1 MAGVKPSKF
10 INYISEF
17 KKILVTRNNGTITQ
31 KFKLD
36 SNITDDY
43 YFSIVNSK
51 NQLVSL
57 TGRNFK
63 IYGSIID
70 AKEQMHILF
79 YSDNCKI
86 ENNGVQMHFNIN
98 TFTSQYMAWVKT
110 DRIIDL
116 TIIEVVQ
123 PQQNQENDGQPDIET
138 GVTQVIL
145 RDQALA
151 YKRPYIEGQTPTQIL
166 QKVILTT
173 NIPLTGVFGSGQ
185 EISLTDGS
193 NGAAFGTGLD
203 QTGNN
208 QLVIGQYNEVDNTK
222 AFVIGNG
229 DNDSNRKNILTVDYQ
244 GNIEAN
250 SIDVASAI
258 TVNGSPVATDASI
271 ANDLS
276 AMSGWANE
284 TFETKT
290 NATNSYNALAED
302 ISAVSDAIPTKV
314 SQLTNDKGYITGVN
328 LDGYAT
334 EQWVKNQGYLTAVP
348 NTYALK
354 TDIPTDVATSAYVQ
368 SASGNAVSVAT
379 AWVDGKNYLTAVP
392 NTYAL
397 KTDIPTDY
405 TTSAQVSSIV
415 TSYGYITGY
424 NQGTG
429 IKIENGTISVDG
441 GLGQTYYADD
451 NTLQLDISTNTFS
464 IKSLSSK
471 LNQGTNIILTPESD
485 GSVTINAIGG
495 GGGGT
500 GGATY
505 LAGLGLGLSTVS
517 AEDSIYKFYVNQTWL
532 NGKIEAATSGIQN
545 LSAGTGLQIVDNV
558 VSVSAQYLTEVP
570 DTYATKDYVT
580 GAISGKADLSSVYT
594 KEEVY
599 TYLETDVKINEA
611 TSGLATKDDLD
622 VVSAA
627 VPTSY
632 VEPSAI
638 ENMAT
643 TGWVD
648 ENYAKIGD
656 TPTDVYTKTEVNQI
670 SSAISSAVSDAG
682 YLTEV
687 PNTYALKTDV
697 ETASGAA
704 VDVATG
710 WVSSQNYLTEVPS
723 EYITETELSEQGFLK
738 EIPTSYVERD
748 ELSAYATNSD
758 LESVSGELVNAIG
771 AKADAT
777 ALEDYVLTSSMS
789 AYATSAWV
797 DENFLKEH
805 QSLDDYAT
813 KELVGEVSG
822 TLTGQINDL
831 TTGQVATNTA
841 NITQLSTDFGTATGN
856 ITTLS
861 TDLGTVSGKAT
872 TNETNISTLSGQVN
886 TASSTLTAQT
896 NYISGVVDTNTT
908 NIGLVDGRVQ
918 TIEADYLKAADIAQ
932 MATTGYVTGKVNDL
946 ATGAVATNT
955 ANITQLS
962 TDLGTTSS
970 KLQALSGEVNTT
982 STTLNNAIT
991 GNAQNISTL
1000 STDLGTV
1007 SGKANTNETNIGLV
1021 STNLGTL
1028 SSELNT
1034 TSTFISGKVSTL
1046 SSELNTASSTLTAQT
1061 NYISGVVDTNTEK
1074 ITSLSGDVEDLSA
1087 TVSTFDS
1094 RITQMSG
1101 KVDAVSGIVDVLSGD
1116 VETIKS
1122 DYVTSGVLTAYV
1134 NNQYVAVSQL
1144 ANDVGYITIADIPGG
1159 GGGGATYTAGY
1170 GISIDAN
1177 NQISLTASI
1186 PTSTSQLTNDSQ
1198 FATSANVSAIV
1209 EGYGYATNSDLQTVS
1224 TAIPTSYLTSS
1235 DIADMATT
1243 GWVDEQGYLTE
1254 VPNTYAT
1261 QQWVEDKGYLTGVD
1275 LTNYATKTD
1284 VSTASANAVDVA
1296 TGWVGEQGYLT
1307 GVDLTNYVTYTLFKA
1322 TAITNDFKTAPQIS
1336 AIITGYGYAT
1346 NSDLQTVSA
1355 AIPLSTSQLTNDS
1368 GYITLADI
1376 PEGTIYGAGFGLAL
1390 DNSDHTFSLT
1400 GTVLSGGDHISI
1412 ENNVVSLTGDVGK
1425 TYTGGTG
1432 IEVDN
1437 ENNTIT
1443 LTATIPSVE
1452 GLASEEYVTG
1462 AIEAATTGLATN
1474 SDLQI
1479 VSSAIPTNAE
1489 ITGLA
1494 KDYVDTLNIAT
1505 TYATKDELSSKANSS
1520 DVYTKGETDS
1530 AIQTASGNIETW
1542 VGQQNYLTA
1551 VPDTYATKT
1560 DVSTASG
1567 AAVDAATGWVDSK
1580 NYLTGIP
1587 SEYITETELAN
1598 QGFLKSVPTSYVERT
1613 ELTAYATEADLQT
1626 VSTAIPTSYLTSSDI
1641 ADMATQTWVG
1651 EQGYLTAVPDTYA
1664 TKTDVSTASGA
1675 AVDAATGWV
1684 DNQNYLIQS
1693 DLNGY
1698 ALTSDIKT
1706 YKAGEGLSLSSDNET
1721 FYLTASIPDDAHI
1734 SAIASGYA
1742 GTTTAEVSAIIE
1754 GYNYIQ
1760 GITVDVKD
1768 DQTREDQTEIMF
1780 SNQFVYDS
1788 QYIKLS
1794 TPIPTT
1800 VAELSD
1806 ASDYALT
1813 SQLTAYTT
1821 SANVSAIVTGYG
1833 YQTADQ
1839 VSAIASGYAGTGGLT
1854 SADVSGIIEGYN
1866 YIQGITVDV
1875 KDDQTR
1881 EDQTTIM
1888 FSNQFVYDSQYIKL
1902 STPIPT
1908 TVAELTDASDYAL
1921 TSQLT
1926 AYTTSANVS
1935 AIVEG
1940 YNYITGYTAGTGIDI
1955 NNGVISCTVQGGGG
1969 GYEYTSLTPNLLAID
1984 NTNHTL
1990 SAATQSGGSSSL
2002 TGVSELTNDA
2012 GFITNND
2019 LTNKQRVSDP
2029 TPAVTVINYN
2039 PAYEIFK
2046 TTYTVTDG
2054 AIVLS
2059 AVTDTNNLLTNG
2071 DVATFE
2077 EWITTASDCTANV
2090 ADGIKLVG
2098 EIPDLTSG
2106 NYHVFVRRLVK
2117 VNGTVIQYVSFA
2129 YEAEI
2134 PVSE

>member
-98 TFTSQYMAWVKT
+98 TFTSQYMAWVKS

-123 PQQNQENDGQPDIET
+123 PQDNQENNGQPDIET

-173 NIPLTGVFGSGQ
+173 NVPLTGVFGSGQ

-229 DNDSNRKNILTVDYQ
+229 DNDSNRKNIFTVDYQ

-250 SIDVASAI
+250 SIDVASAL

-271 ANDLS
+271 ANELS
-276 AMSGWANE
+276 AMSGWATD

-451 NTLQLDISTNTFS
+451 NTLQLNTSTNTFS

-532 NGKIEAATSGIQN
+532 DNKIETATSDIQN
-545 LSAGTGLQIVDNV
+545 LSAGTGLQIVDNII
-558 VSVSAQYLTEVP
+558 SVSAQYLTEVP

-599 TYLETDVKINEA
+599 TYIETDVKINEA

-656 TPTDVYTKTEVNQI
+656 TPTDVYTKEEVN
-670 SSAISSAVSDAG
+670 AISTALSTAVSDAG

-710 WVSSQNYLTEVPS
+710 WVSSQNYLSEVPS

-970 KLQALSGEVNTT
+970 KLETLSGEVNTT

-991 GNAQNISTL
+991 GNTQNISTL

-1034 TSTFISGKVSTL
+1034 TSTFISGKVNTL
-1046 SSELNTASSTLTAQT
+1046 SGELNTASSTLTAQT

-1074 ITSLSGDVEDLSA
+1074 ITSLSGDVEDLST

-1101 KVDAVSGIVDVLSGD
+1101 KVDTVSGIVDVLSGD

-1134 NNQYVAVSQL
+1134 NNQFVAVSQL
-1144 ANDVGYITIADIPGG
+1144 ANDVGYITAADIPGG

-1198 FATSANVSAIV
+1198 FATSANVSGIV
-1209 EGYGYATNSDLQTVS
+1209 
-1224 TAIPTSYLTSS
+1224 
-1235 DIADMATT
+1235 
-1243 GWVDEQGYLTE
+1243 
-1254 VPNTYAT
+1254 
-1261 QQWVEDKGYLTGVD
+1261 
-1275 LTNYATKTD
+1275 
-1284 VSTASANAVDVA
+1284 
-1296 TGWVGEQGYLT
+1296 
-1307 GVDLTNYVTYTLFKA
+1307 
-1322 TAITNDFKTAPQIS
+1322 
-1336 AIITGYGYAT
+1336 
-1346 NSDLQTVSA
+1346 
-1355 AIPLSTSQLTNDS
+1355 
-1368 GYITLADI
+1368 
-1376 PEGTIYGAGFGLAL
+1376 
-1390 DNSDHTFSLT
+1390 
-1400 GTVLSGGDHISI
+1400 
-1412 ENNVVSLTGDVGK
+1412 
-1425 TYTGGTG
+1425 
-1432 IEVDN
+1432 
-1437 ENNTIT
+1437 
-1443 LTATIPSVE
+1443 
-1452 GLASEEYVTG
+1452 
-1462 AIEAATTGLATN
+1462 
-1474 SDLQI
+1474 
-1479 VSSAIPTNAE
+1479 
-1489 ITGLA
+1489 
-1494 KDYVDTLNIAT
+1494 
-1505 TYATKDELSSKANSS
+1505 
-1520 DVYTKGETDS
+1520 
-1530 AIQTASGNIETW
+1530 
-1542 VGQQNYLTA
+1542 
-1551 VPDTYATKT
+1551 
-1560 DVSTASG
+1560 
-1567 AAVDAATGWVDSK
+1567 
-1580 NYLTGIP
+1580 
-1587 SEYITETELAN
+1587 
-1598 QGFLKSVPTSYVERT
+1598 
-1613 ELTAYATEADLQT
+1613 
-1626 VSTAIPTSYLTSSDI
+1626 
-1641 ADMATQTWVG
+1641 
-1651 EQGYLTAVPDTYA
+1651 
-1664 TKTDVSTASGA
+1664 
-1675 AVDAATGWV
+1675 
-1684 DNQNYLIQS
+1684 
-1693 DLNGY
+1693 
-1698 ALTSDIKT
+1698 
-1706 YKAGEGLSLSSDNET
+1706 
-1721 FYLTASIPDDAHI
+1721 
-1734 SAIASGYA
+1734 
-1742 GTTTAEVSAIIE
+1742 E

-1760 GITVDVKD
+1760 GITVDVED
-1768 DQTREDQTEIMF
+1768 DETREDQTTIMF
-1780 SNQFVYDS
+1780 SNDFVYDS

-1821 SANVSAIVTGYG
+1821 SANVSAIVENMSATIINGLATTDDIADMATTGWVKEQGYLTGVDLTNYVTYTLFKATAITNDFKTAPQISAIITGYG

-1839 VSAIASGYAGTGGLT
+1839 VSAIASGYAG
-1854 SADVSGIIEGYN
+1854 
-1866 YIQGITVDV
+1866 
-1875 KDDQTR
+1875 
-1881 EDQTTIM
+1881 
-1888 FSNQFVYDSQYIKL
+1888 
-1902 STPIPT
+1902 
-1908 TVAELTDASDYAL
+1908 
-1921 TSQLT
+1921 
-1926 AYTTSANVS
+1926 
-1935 AIVEG
+1935 
-1940 YNYITGYTAGTGIDI
+1940 
-1955 NNGVISCTVQGGGG
+1955 
-1969 GYEYTSLTPNLLAID
+1969 
-1984 NTNHTL
+1984 
-1990 SAATQSGGSSSL
+1990 GGSSP
-2002 TGVSELTNDA
+2002 VE
-2012 GFITNND
+2012 I
-2019 LTNKQRVSDP
+2019 TNKQSNSFI
-2029 TPAVTVINYN
+2029 TGTVIDYDSS
-2039 PAYEIFK
+2039 IDVFK
-2046 TTYTVTDG
+2046 SKYTVTSD
-2054 AIVLS
+2054 AISLS
-2059 AVTDTNNLLTNG
+2059 AVNVTTTQLSSNEI
-2071 DVATFE
+2071 ATFE
-2077 EWITTASDCTANV
+2077 EWIYTDDSFTTVNV
-2090 ADGIKLVG
+2090 PEGVTLVG
-2098 EIPDLTSG
+2098 EFPSSFISAA
-2106 NYHVFVRRLVK
+2106 YHVFIRRLANIK
-2117 VNGTVIQYVSFA
+2117 GTINQFISFA
-2129 YEAEI
+2129 YEFASEEDEQEAPPEPQIDYSSIPLTIAVHDDTTHLNINTNGSPDAVTFYYNKNNQGWNNFNQDIGLDAGSEGLELQEGDVVQISGVSNSPSINTDNYYYLAGYDDESRWDVYGNISSFYNSPNVCYYYLFTNTPITGAYNLYLPSATIGHQYQGLFQASYLVVGPKMINVCNTFDENTYETFPEDCLKNMFEGCYDLHYIGANWDSWADAFDYYGPMTKDWTGVEGQSQTVAESGTFVRTLSVPYEVNDQQNRWFNWI
-2134 PVSE
+2134 PYGWTVVDLVNGVYYLDDGTGTPTNTVVTINSDGTINQ